1 MENTMFQSLLSLL
14 DDFTDEQKKVF
25 KRALDE
31 GSDFEKVAVILNS
44 NLISKKECIF
54 CKSENV
60 RKNGKQ
66 SGLQRMHCAECGKS
80 YNALTGTPL
89 ARLRK
94 KQEWLHMAAALKEG
108 LTIKQTAEKCGTA
121 ITTAFRWRHRFL
133 KAMGNTVA
141 VKLEGIAEADET
153 YFLESGKGGRHLA
166 RKSRK
171 RGGKASTRGL
181 SKEQIPVLVARDRQ
195 GNVVDAVLP
204 DQSTRSI
211 KLALA
216 GKLSRENI
224 LCIDGGNAL
233 WGFVCQE
240 EIPCKV
246 IGTGKHV
253 HERDPIFHIQNV
265 NAYHSRLKGW
275 MAKFHGVAT
284 KYLPSYLGWRRVYEQ
299 GKAVTP
305 AAWMQ
310 LAAKTTLQ

>member
-1 MENTMFQSLLSLL
+1 MDNVTFQSLLSLL
-14 DDFTDEQKKVF
+14 DDFTDEQRNIF
-25 KRALDE
+25 KRAIYE
-31 GSDFEKVAVILNS
+31 GNDFEKVVVILNS
-44 NLISKKECIF
+44 NLVAKKECIF

-66 SGLQRMHCAECGKS
+66 SGLQRMHCTACGKS

-94 KQEWLHMAAALKEG
+94 KQEWLRMAAALKEG
-108 LTIKQTAEKCGTA
+108 LTIKQTAEKCNTA

-133 KAMGNTVA
+133 KAMESTAA

-153 YFLESGKGGRHLA
+153 YFLESGKGGRQLT

-171 RGGKASTRGL
+171 RGGIASTRGL

-195 GNVVDAVLP
+195 GNIIDAVLP
-204 DQSTRSI
+204 DQSTKSI
-211 KLALA
+211 KLAVA
-216 GKLSRENI
+216 GKLNRENI

-240 EIPCKV
+240 KIPCKI
-246 IGTGKHV
+246 IGVGKHV
-253 HERDPIFHIQNV
+253 HEADPIFHIQNV

-275 MAKFHGVAT
+275 MTKFHGVAT
-284 KYLPSYLGWRRVYEQ
+284 KYLPNYLNWRRMYEQ

-310 LAAKTTLQ
+310 VAVKTTIQ

>member
-1 MENTMFQSLLSLL
+1 MDSATFQHLLSLL
-14 DDFTDEQKKVF
+14 DDFTDEQKKIF
-25 KRALDE
+25 KRAIGE

-44 NLISKKECIF
+44 NLVSKKECIF
-54 CKSENV
+54 CKSENL
-60 RKNGKQ
+60 RKNGTQ

-94 KQEWLHMAAALKEG
+94 KQEWLRMAAALKEG
-108 LTIKQTAEKCGTA
+108 LTIKQTAEKCNAA

-133 KAMGNTVA
+133 KAMESTAA
-141 VKLEGIAEADET
+141 VKLSGIAEADET
-153 YFLESGKGGRHLA
+153 YFLESSKGGRNLE

-195 GNVVDAVLP
+195 GNIVDAVLP

-216 GKLSRENI
+216 GKLNRENI

-240 EIPCKV
+240 KIPCKV
-246 IGTGKHV
+246 IGAGKHV
-253 HERDPIFHIQNV
+253 HEPNPIFHIQNV

-284 KYLPSYLGWRRVYEQ
+284 KYLPNYLGWRRMYER
-299 GKAVTP
+299 GEAGTP

-310 LAAKTTLQ
+310 FAAKTTLQ